1 MTFTY
6 APVSAPPLVNALFY
20 YLRRSLQLPL
30 SLQRNINVANPQI
43 KLRTKLLVG
52 FSLAFSLVF
61 AGAFYWFYTFATERT
76 LSHLKADMRSTLL
89 GAAQNIDVNELLAL
103 YAEGEQ
109 NATGFSD
116 DPRYHR
122 QLQWLEAVHQIEPS
136 VWLYTYIVGTSEQ
149 NRRIGAS
156 VVQPG
161 ELEVIH
167 LVDLWALHDHSKA
180 NQFLESDHARAVAR
194 AIAQEKRWVGEP
206 EIYTS
211 EIYTDEWGE
220 WLSAAIPLQTL
231 EGNAVAVL
239 GVDVETSHLV
249 EAQQTIRKQ
258 VVSSFL
264 VAYGIL
270 FVVLYVLSGVLAQ
283 HLNQLTRSVKWL
295 GIGAYKLNR
304 SCTSQACMGQD
315 SFPDELTTLAQ
326 VFECMVDSIRTREE
340 QIKESQRIEYET
352 RLALQQERE
361 LNELKS
367 RFVSMVSHEL
377 RTPLTVIRTSME
389 LIENYGHLASEEKK
403 QDYFNRCRTAI
414 VNMSQLLED
423 VLTINKAEAGKL
435 AFSPALTHLS
445 HFCEEL
451 VDEVRMGSGT
461 NHTVQFKRLGDC
473 TNSWVDK
480 TLLRSILINL
490 LTNAI
495 KYSPS
500 GSTVEFTL
508 TCTDRIATFTI
519 CDEGIGIPVN
529 DQPHLF
535 ELFHRASNVST
546 IRGTGL
552 GLAIVKQ
559 CVEQHHGQIHFS
571 SQEGVGTTFTVILPI
586 HCCN

>member
-1 MTFTY
+1 M
-6 APVSAPPLVNALFY
+6 
-20 YLRRSLQLPL
+20 
-30 SLQRNINVANPQI
+30 I
-43 KLRTKLLVG
+43 
-52 FSLAFSLVF
+52 F
-61 AGAFYWFYTFATERT
+61 AGAFYWFYVFTTDKT
-76 LSHLKADMRSTLL
+76 LSHLKAEMRSTLL
-89 GAAQNIDVNELLAL
+89 GAAQGVDVHELLAL
-103 YAEGEQ
+103 YAEGER
-109 NATGFSD
+109 NDTGFSD

-122 QLQWLEAVHQIEPS
+122 QLQWLETVHQIEPG

-194 AIAQEKRWVGEP
+194 AIAQEKPRVGEP
-206 EIYTS
+206 GIYTSEIYTS
-211 EIYTDEWGE
+211 EIYTDAWGE

-239 GVDVETSHLV
+239 GVDVETSYLV

-270 FVVLYVLSGVLAQ
+270 FIVLYGLSGMLTQ
-283 HLNQLTRSVKWL
+283 HLNQLARSVKWL
-295 GIGAYKLNR
+295 GIGVSKFDPTLA
-304 SCTSQACMGQD
+304 AQD
-315 SFPDELTTLAQ
+315 SFPDELTTLSH
-326 VFECMVDSIRTREE
+326 VLKCMVDSIRTREE
-340 QIKESQRIEYET
+340 RIQESQQIEYEI

-361 LNELKS
+361 LNDLKS

-377 RTPLTVIRTSME
+377 RTPITVLRTSIE
-389 LIENYGHLASEEKK
+389 LIENYGHLVSDEKK
-403 QDYFNRCRTAI
+403 QDYFKRCRTAL
-414 VNMSQLLED
+414 VTMTQLLED
-423 VLTINKAEAGKL
+423 VLTINRAEAGKL
-435 AFSPALTHLS
+435 VFRPSLTHLS

-451 VDEVRMGSGT
+451 VDEVLMGSGT
-461 NHTVQFKRLGDC
+461 NPVVQFRSLGDC
-473 TNSWVDK
+473 QKSWVDQ

-500 GSTVEFTL
+500 GSPIEFTL
-508 TCTDRIATFTI
+508 TCTERVATFNI
-519 CDEGIGIPVN
+519 RDRGIGIPEN

-559 CVEQHHGQIHFS
+559 CVEQHRGQIHFS

-586 HCCN
+586 HSCH